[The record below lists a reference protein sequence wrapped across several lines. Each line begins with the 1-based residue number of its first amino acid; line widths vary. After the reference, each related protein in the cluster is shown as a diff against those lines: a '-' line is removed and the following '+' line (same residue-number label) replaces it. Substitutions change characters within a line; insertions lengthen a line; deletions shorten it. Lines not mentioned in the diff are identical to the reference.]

1 MALQSSYR
9 AFLRFLGFQS
19 LRKEGSPNVSQV
31 RQSSEP
37 RSEMKTI
44 SCRSQG

>member
-1 MALQSSYR
+1 MLQSPYR
-9 AFLRFLGFQS
+9 VFLHFWGPRAS
-19 LRKEGSPNVSQV
+19 EKKSPTVSQV